1 MRDPSSISDK
11 SFEIGITGKVKLCNL
26 SCKKRYL
33 GMNLAIEISLIGIKV
48 LLTDLQVVTP

>member
-1 MRDPSSISDK
+1 MRSPSSISDK
-11 SFEIGITGKVKLCNL
+11 SFEIGITGKVKLNL